1 VEICPA
7 KLLCSKGNNQHSEKG
22 TYRMG
27 EKKKMKT
34 KRTMQRIIETKSW
47 YIEKINRAE
56 TAALAAFP
64 KQNVE
69 MGFQTTGRLRS

>member
-1 VEICPA
+1 
-7 KLLCSKGNNQHSEKG
+7 
-22 TYRMG
+22 MG